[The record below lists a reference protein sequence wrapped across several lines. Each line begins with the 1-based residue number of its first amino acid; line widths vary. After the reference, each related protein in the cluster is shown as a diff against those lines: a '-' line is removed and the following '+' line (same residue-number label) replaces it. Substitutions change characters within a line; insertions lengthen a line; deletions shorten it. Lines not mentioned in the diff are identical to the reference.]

1 VKYTKELDVTLF
13 SKRFHITVDI
23 NGIFKEQAEDYFS
36 ILYNIDEAG
45 SELVD
50 RVKNL
55 LLERITIKCDDPE
68 FNKIITNDFWSK
80 ANGFVLL
87 TNILNAIMSDE
98 STSINNTT
106 SLEDIV
112 GYYDDSGITLEKAYD
127 LFVFQNCSV
136 SDFLEYLHA
145 DIRERSYIISCYE
158 TLQGVN
164 VKQRFDRL
172 NRGVADVLDLSTR
185 ETDVTYKRKVNDNVE
200 KLIKSGELTEK
211 ERELLSTI
219 DWKTHN
225 RLIEQAKM
233 TNNNKNYWANDEILG
248 PNAKW

>member
-112 GYYDDSGITLEKAYD
+112 GYYDDSGLHLKNHMIWLYFKID
-127 LFVFQNCSV
+127 LYQIF
-136 SDFLEYLHA
+136 
-145 DIRERSYIISCYE
+145 
-158 TLQGVN
+158 
-164 VKQRFDRL
+164 
-172 NRGVADVLDLSTR
+172 
-185 ETDVTYKRKVNDNVE
+185 
-200 KLIKSGELTEK
+200 
-211 ERELLSTI
+211 
-219 DWKTHN
+219 
-225 RLIEQAKM
+225 
-233 TNNNKNYWANDEILG
+233 
-248 PNAKW
+248 